1 MRSLLEYLVKS
12 IVQKPKE
19 VKVEEKKEE
28 EVVNLTLSV
37 AKEDMGVVIG
47 KQGKIIQ
54 ALRTVLRIPAVAQNL
69 KVNLQL
75 QENFKDRRDLSVPK
89 K

>member
-19 VKVEEKKEE
+19 VKVEEKKEG